1 MSLCTSVD
9 ITNMSPEAYI
19 QAREQRIEWLEVDER
34 PYLPFQSVDSSDFDS
49 VRKAVTRI
57 FVGEVSWKEKCGT
70 EQLQG
75 LAVEPVLGGNTN
87 ILFLVTGLRSAMIGI
102 NDDAI
107 LPDSCLVRVFGAEG
121 MIDRDVENCLFAELA
136 KADLAP
142 PYWGRFANGRV
153 EGWMQ
158 NMRPLNVPE
167 LSNPNISR
175 GIAQATARMHTA
187 FHMPQKVQDYHSA
200 TSANGSIQE
209 ASMWPQLKG
218 WLKQA
223 IASTFKTANDSE
235 RARKLKL
242 SQLQEEIVW
251 LKESV
256 IPADTATV
264 FCHNDLLNGNIL
276 YDDDEQR
283 IQLIDFE
290 YGGLNY
296 QAFDIANHFNEF
308 AGGTDTSVPRY
319 ELFPNPQQQT
329 HFITA
334 YLETATGQVPTDLQ
348 IENMIRQVHAFIL
361 ANHVYWALWAV
372 IQAAIEGCD
381 DFDYLTY
388 GTHRL
393 RRYQECKDEWLS
405 TESTGTGNATN

>member
-1 MSLCTSVD
+1 
-9 ITNMSPEAYI
+9 MSPQAYI
-19 QAREQRIEWLEVDER
+19 QARESRIECLEVDER
-34 PYLPFQSVDSSDFDS
+34 PYLPFQSVDSSDIDS
-49 VRKAVTRI
+49 VRRAVTRI
-57 FVGEVSWKEKCGT
+57 FVGEVSWKDKCCGT

-87 ILFLVTGLRSAMIGI
+87 VLFLVTGLRSAMIGI
-102 NDDAI
+102 NDDHASTI
-107 LPDSCLVRVFGAEG
+107 LVPDSCLVRVFGAEG

-153 EGWMQ
+153 EGWMK

-167 LSNPNISR
+167 LSDPVISR
-175 GIAQATARMHTA
+175 GIAEATARMHTR
-187 FHMPQKVQDYHSA
+187 FRVPQKVQDYHSA
-200 TSANGSIQE
+200 TSANANGSTSQE

-218 WLKQA
+218 WLQQA

-235 RARKLKL
+235 RADELKL
-242 SQLQEEIVW
+242 PQLQEEILW
-251 LKESV
+251 LKEYV

-276 YDDDEQR
+276 YDDDAQR

-308 AGGTDTSVPRY
+308 AGGLDTSVPRY
-319 ELFPNPQQQT
+319 ELFPNPQQQS

-334 YLETATGQVPTDLQ
+334 YLEAATGRAPTELQ
-348 IENMIRQVHAFIL
+348 IASMTKQVHAFVL
-361 ANHVYWALWAV
+361 ANHVYWGLWAV

-381 DFDYLTY
+381 NFDYMTY
-388 GTHRL
+388 GTHRF

-405 TESTGTGNATN
+405 TERTGNGNGNASYK

>member
-1 MSLCTSVD
+1 
-9 ITNMSPEAYI
+9 MSPQAYI
-19 QAREQRIEWLEVDER
+19 QAREQIIDWIEVDGR
-34 PYLPFQSVDSSDFDS
+34 PYLPFQSVNTSDIDS
-49 VRKAVTRI
+49 VRKAATRI
-57 FVGEVSWKEKCGT
+57 FVGEASWKEKFST
-70 EQLQG
+70 EKLQG

-87 ILFLVTGLRSAMIGI
+87 MLFRVTGLRSVLIGI
-102 NDDAI
+102 NDSDSDSNLSI
-107 LPDSCLVRVFGAEG
+107 LPDSCLVRVFGGEG
-121 MIDRDVENCLFAELA
+121 MIDRDEENCVFAALA
-136 KADLAP
+136 KANLSP

-153 EGWMQ
+153 EGWMER
-158 NMRPLNVPE
+158 MRPLNVPE
-167 LSNPNISR
+167 LSDPVISI
-175 GIAQATARMHTA
+175 GIAEATARMHTA
-187 FHMPQKVQDYHSA
+187 FHMPQKVQDYLSA
-200 TSANGSIQE
+200 TSANGSSQE

-218 WLKQA
+218 WLQQA
-223 IASTFKTANDSE
+223 IASTFKTENDSE
-235 RARKLKL
+235 RADELKL
-242 SQLQEEIVW
+242 PQLQEEIQW

-256 IPADTATV
+256 IPANTATV

-276 YDDDEQR
+276 YDDDAQL

-319 ELFPNPQQQT
+319 ELFPNPEQQSL
-329 HFITA
+329 FITA
-334 YLETATGQVPTDLQ
+334 YLETATGQVPTDLEV
-348 IENMIRQVHAFIL
+348 ENMTRQVHSFIL

-393 RRYQECKDEWLS
+393 RRYRVCKDEWLAVNR
-405 TESTGTGNATN
+405 E